1 MDQTKIPRKTPGQL
15 YSSISVE
22 SRDFSENDNKLSK
35 KIENAYVLFCK
46 NINNRFPGLGKGSK
60 YDEKLQN
67 SVDFLKW
74 DLKPEEYFAAYKFTL
89 FTGVLLTGI
98 IILLAYSFVLPKMT
112 ALFGSSTLPLLIT
125 FGVPLGL
132 FIYCLDYFKNY
143 PQRKVNLEKIYAL
156 TFVPEILGYMIMSMK
171 LVPNLEK
178 AIEFASSHGHGKI
191 AEDLKTLLWEV
202 KVGIK
207 SSVAEAI
214 DELAYKWGDISQE
227 FKKSLMKIRSSV
239 IEISE
244 SKRFQILDQT
254 MEDTLTSIKNKLEDY
269 ARSLSQPAMVMF
281 YMGIL
286 LPLLLIIILPVGSAF
301 SNSNLARP
309 IYLILIY
316 NIAIPIGCLVFARKV
331 VRERPITYIPP
342 KIPDNHPDIPPK
354 NTIVFKNFKINIF
367 VLMIIV
373 GTILIGSSLFLQNN
387 FGLTKHNLL
396 VNEGYI
402 LEDGKV
408 SDAEF
413 MCTTEEISLK
423 VTNPNLKCA
432 TERDFWL
439 RPENNT
445 TPYYI
450 IYGVLLAISLLISI
464 YLYGTNIYKRRV
476 QVKSQ
481 KMEVE
486 FKDALYVIASRLG
499 ENKPIEEALKH
510 TKNFLSKSLIAQDVF
525 AKTLDNIRIMGLTLK
540 ASLFDPN
547 YGALK
552 NNPSRLI
559 NSAMLLVVDSVQL
572 GVSVAAK
579 TLMSYSMQL
588 RNTDEVSKML
598 TNLIS
603 DITGTLNSMAKFIAP
618 IILGITTA
626 LQRIVMSTLNS
637 IASSNIMQDMDGM
650 VSGIKEGI
658 NASGMGN
665 LDVSSVSGLGASIDP
680 TNIAQFANS
689 TTFLIIV
696 AIYVIQIVII
706 IVYFTTMIEQENL
719 ILAKVRIAQTLPV
732 ATILF
737 IMTTIFANMIF

>member
-1 MDQTKIPRKTPGQL
+1 MDEKRTQRGTPGQI

-22 SRDFSENDNKLSK
+22 ARDFSVNQEKLSK
-35 KIENAYVLFCK
+35 KIENKYVLFCK
-46 NINNRFPGLGKGSK
+46 QIYKQFPGLGNNTK

-67 SVDFLKW
+67 AINFLRW
-74 DLKPEEYFAAYKFTL
+74 DLKAQEYYAGYKFVI
-89 FTGVLLTGI
+89 FAGFILTFL
-98 IILLAYSFVLPKMT
+98 IILLLYLYLIDSLT
-112 ALFGSSTLPLLIT
+112 NLFGSALIPNIFAIGGPLIAYLYTINS
-125 FGVPLGL
+125 
-132 FIYCLDYFKNY
+132 FKNY
-143 PQRKVNLEKIYAL
+143 PHKKVNLEKIYAL

-191 AEDLKTLLWEV
+191 ADDLKTLLWEV

-207 SSVAEAI
+207 GSVAEAL
-214 DELAYKWGDISQE
+214 DELAYKWGDVSQE

-254 MEDTLTSIKNKLEDY
+254 MEDTLSSIKNKLEEY

-301 SNSNLARP
+301 SDSALARP
-309 IYLILIY
+309 VYLILIY
-316 NIAIPIGCLVFARKV
+316 NLAIPIGCLIFAKKV
-331 VRERPITYIPP
+331 IRERPITYVPP
-342 KIPDNHPDIPPK
+342 EIKDNHPELPPK
-354 NTIVFKNFKINIF
+354 NTIVFSKMRLNIF
-367 VLMIIV
+367 ILMIIV
-373 GTILIGSSLFLQNN
+373 FVLLIGSSVFLQNN
-387 FGLTKHNLL
+387 FGKTKYNIL

-402 LEDGKV
+402 EEGE
-408 SDAEF
+408 SISQASF
-413 MCTTEEISLK
+413 MCTNEELAYK
-423 VTNPNLKCA
+423 VENPKFQCA
-432 TERDFWL
+432 SERDFWL

-445 TPYYI
+445 TPYFI
-450 IYGVLLAISLLISI
+450 IYGSLLTLSFLISI
-464 YLYGTNIYKRRV
+464 YLYGTNIYKRRI
-476 QVKSQ
+476 QVNSQ
-481 KMEVE
+481 KMEEE

-499 ENKPIEEALKH
+499 ENKPIEDALSH
-510 TKNFLSKSLIAQDVF
+510 TKDFLPKSLIAQNVF
-525 AKTLDNIRIMGLTLK
+525 AKTLDNIRIMGLNLK

-547 YGALK
+547 YGSLK

-598 TNLIS
+598 SNLIS

-618 IILGITTA
+618 IVLGITTA

-637 IASSNIMQDMDGM
+637 IASSNIMQDFDEMLT
-650 VSGIKEGI
+650 GIGQGI
-658 NASGMGN
+658 NAAGLGSVNTGGM
-665 LDVSSVSGLGASIDP
+665 SGLGTSIDP
-680 TNIAQFANS
+680 TNIAKFADS

-696 AIYVIQIVII
+696 AIYVVQIVII
-706 IVYFTTMIEQENL
+706 IVYFTTMIEQEN
-719 ILAKVRIAQTLPV
+719 IVLARVRIAQTLPV

-737 IMTTIFANMIF
+737 ILTTIVANLLF